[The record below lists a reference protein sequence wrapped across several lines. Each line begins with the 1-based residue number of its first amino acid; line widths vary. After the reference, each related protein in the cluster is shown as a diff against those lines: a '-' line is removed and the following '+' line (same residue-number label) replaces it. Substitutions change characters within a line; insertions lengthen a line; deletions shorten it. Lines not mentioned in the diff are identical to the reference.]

1 MVTGCMHLLHA
12 TVLLIVLLPIYA
24 QSNSLTLSSVR
35 HRQILEQA
43 VVHFNP
49 VVELSPGG
57 ETCQGLLYSSYQLV
71 TPSACVFAAKR
82 LMTYSS
88 VQVINYEGVVVGQ
101 LSGAGNIDLSAV
113 SELDML
119 LPCTPVLDDSLTEGS
134 YPEFV
139 QSVPDTALDGYL
151 HRYQSNRTEPPEWLR
166 VRLSRSDEQAFYHE
180 VSIPAGNVIV
190 SEANSL
196 AFPPGSPV
204 LNPQGDVMCLTTTDG
219 LCQKL
224 PASEENDG
232 SCQVHY
238 FHCENVTWQS
248 CSNGQGSGSGG
259 CFRGNESLPARLT
272 TYPDNINIMNVS
284 CSGESAEHCRST
296 VGCGCIRT
304 ADCLAGWGFCELES
318 EPMTSPINCLS
329 EPLPKPLD
337 PRCTH
342 LPNPSGHSP
351 FFWIEVIGA
360 PVAAVVL
367 LSVSIAVI
375 VGCVCYHR
383 TGYERIEH

>member
-1 MVTGCMHLLHA
+1 
-12 TVLLIVLLPIYA
+12 
-24 QSNSLTLSSVR
+24 
-35 HRQILEQA
+35 
-43 VVHFNP
+43 VHFNP

-57 ETCQGLLYSSYQLV
+57 EICQGLLYSSHQLV

-82 LMTYSS
+82 LMTFSP
-88 VQVINYEGVVVGQ
+88 VQMINYEGVVIGQ
-101 LSGAGNIDLSAV
+101 LSDAGNTDLSAV

-119 LPCTPVLDDSLTEGS
+119 LPYTPVLDDSLTEGS
-134 YPEFV
+134 YPELV
-139 QSVPDTALDGYL
+139 QSMPDTALDGYL
-151 HRYQSNRTEPPEWLR
+151 LRYQANRAEPPEWFR
-166 VRLSRSDEQAFYHE
+166 VRVNRPVGQLFYHQ
-180 VSIPAGNVIV
+180 VSILADDVIASEDSHPV
-190 SEANSL
+190 SQL
-196 AFPPGSPV
+196 VGVPV
-204 LNPQGDVMCLTTTDG
+204 LNRQGQVLCLTTTDG

-238 FHCENVTWQS
+238 FHCENVSWQS
-248 CSNGQGSGSGG
+248 CSNGQGSGSGD
-259 CFRGNESLPARLT
+259 CYRGNESLPARLT

-284 CSGESAEHCRST
+284 CSGETAEHCRST

-342 LPNPSGHSP
+342 LPNPSIRSP
-351 FFWIEVIGA
+351 AFWVEVIGA

-367 LSVSIAVI
+367 LAASVAVI
-375 VGCVCYHR
+375 VGCVCYR
-383 TGYERIEH
+383 RMGYEHIEH